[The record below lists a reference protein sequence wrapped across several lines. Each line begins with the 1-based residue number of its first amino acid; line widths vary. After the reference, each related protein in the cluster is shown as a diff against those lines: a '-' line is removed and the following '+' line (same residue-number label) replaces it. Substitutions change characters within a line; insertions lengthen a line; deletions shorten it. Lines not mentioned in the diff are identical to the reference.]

1 MQDHYETLQVH
12 PKADQEAI
20 QSAYERMLS
29 RYNPAALENAAEE
42 LVEIARKK
50 RDDIERAYAVLG
62 DPVRRATYDEE
73 RRVRV
78 AAEPETTAGQSEETL
93 LDYRP
98 LPPARGEE
106 RPRSFNPQPVMPRQ
120 SAARQS
126 GRRTG
131 AKPARSSWSIPVAIV
146 GVTTF
151 VVLLVS
157 LFITTL
163 NSPQPSAASGT
174 EAQPAAGG
182 DAQAQQAQQAQ
193 LMNSFEDQIT
203 EARMVAQQ
211 VPDNVNAWINL
222 GNILYDSVQI
232 VREQIP
238 QSELYQERLPRWIE
252 AGEAYRAALE
262 LEPDNVV
269 VRADLA
275 ASLCKY
281 GEGVNDVAYV
291 EEGLAEAQRAV
302 AQDATNSRA
311 LLNLGVCLANTDP
324 PQTEAALEQ
333 WYAVLDLPTAAQGEL
348 FEAQQ
353 LIQQYGSDAANF

>member
-1 MQDHYETLQVH
+1 MQDHYEILQVH
-12 PKADQEAI
+12 PNADQETI
-20 QSAYERMLS
+20 QAAYERMRL
-29 RYNPAALENAAEE
+29 RYDPAALEDAAEE

-73 RRVRV
+73 RR
-78 AAEPETTAGQSEETL
+78 ALTNAEAQVPADGSEEV

-98 LPPARGEE
+98 LPPAGGEE
-106 RPRSFNPQPVMPRQ
+106 RPRSFNAQPLAPRQ

-131 AKPARSSWSIPVAIV
+131 AKSVRFSWSTPVAIV

-157 LFITTL
+157 LFLTTL
-163 NSPQPSAASGT
+163 NSPQPSAASDT
-174 EAQPAAGG
+174 ESQPAAGG
-182 DAQAQQAQQAQ
+182 DAQAQQAQ
-193 LMNSFEDQIT
+193 LMNTFEDQIT

-211 VPDNVNAWINL
+211 VPDNANAWINL

-232 VREQIP
+232 VREQMP
-238 QSELYQERLPRWIE
+238 ESELYEERLPRWIE
-252 AGEAYRAALE
+252 ASEAYREALA
-262 LEPDNVV
+262 LDPDNVV

-275 ASLCKY
+275 VSLCKY
-281 GEGVNDVAYV
+281 GEGVDDPAYV
-291 EEGLAEAQRAV
+291 EEGLAEAQRA
-302 AQDATNSRA
+302 AALDAMNARVR
-311 LLNLGVCLANTDP
+311 LNLGVCLANTEP

-333 WYAVLDLPTAAQGEL
+333 WYAVLDLPSAEQGEL

-353 LIQQYGSDAANF
+353 LIEQHGSGAAGS